1 MGRSIPTIRAGV
13 LIVEPPADGHR
24 KEVPPESDA
33 WFRWFESARTFAFED
48 ASGHFT
54 ARKRRRWGAEYWYA
68 FRRGSGRLAEAYLGK
83 AQDLTLGRLHAI
95 AVKLSQLTARTPELQ
110 PAAQP
115 EMQPEMQ
122 TDAPVH
128 LLPWQPPKMSP
139 TRPNLSV
146 AERHAPDAGS
156 SHFIHT
162 SAVERLAAAAVEYAL
177 TIVSAPTG
185 FGKTTLLSQ
194 VVETLRLPTA
204 WLSLDERDNDP
215 IHFWLRVAVALK
227 LATPGLLE
235 AESLSGGGDRDRS
248 VDVVRPAPD
257 AALSQAPSQML
268 LVLDDY
274 HTLRPDNY
282 ALHEAVTNFVER
294 QAPHIHLLL
303 ASRTMPPLP
312 LAALRTRHRVLE
324 LGAMD
329 LQFSLAETRAF
340 LNQRLD
346 LGLSDEEISMLH
358 ARTEGWVAALQL
370 AALSL
375 REQADPR
382 EWIAAFNGENHH
394 IFDYLLEEVVRRM
407 PAHLRAFA
415 LQVSP
420 LRRLTGSL
428 CDAVTRSVGSQELL
442 EEMERANLFLTPLG
456 DQPGW
461 YRLHP
466 LFADAMRRRLR
477 QTRPRLEPQIY
488 ARASVW
494 CEAHGLALDAMDYA
508 FAASEL
514 EAAHAA
520 ELVEVYIPAALA
532 SGYIAILRDRLER
545 LPDNVVRDRP
555 RLSVVH
561 AYTLYLMGERAA
573 LPRRLRDAEQAI
585 ARTEHS
591 LAPAELATLQAEILA
606 LRTTVRT
613 LAGEASTRELIAA
626 FHQASAALPG
636 DHEFQKFITLYLGI
650 NHALEGNVRAANR
663 TLQPLMRA
671 SLAQGNRFYVGRAM
685 LYLNRAMLLQGRLDA
700 ALALCARVA
709 RRQPDV
715 GDDALTAG
723 LHLMR
728 GKVFYERGE
737 LEAAVDHLRQGM
749 ALGYAPGASAIEAY
763 STLAHA
769 QLALGDPEAA
779 QQAMEQCIALWEEEQ
794 TERTALWV
802 WAGHQV
808 RMHQAHLR
816 LLQGDVEWAAAW
828 ALDLRRAWDSA
839 PANGLEPPAFV
850 RESENIVLA
859 QLYLAEHRAGDAL
872 ILLNTL
878 EQATGA
884 DGRVAQLLETLVLRA
899 IACSDLDDT
908 PAALVALQRAVELG
922 RRQRIVRPFIEG
934 GPTIQRLLTLLQAE
948 RAGHAVTGRRG
959 RVAKEDALQKYMWRL
974 LNAFSPAARSKRRRY
989 ISPSAA
995 TGSDRRSTN
1004 QPVPAL
1010 TPREH
1015 EVLRLIADGASNN
1028 DIARAL
1034 VIAPSTAKRHVS
1046 NIFTALDVHRRTQ
1059 AVARARALGLL
1070 NSGGPGEASVDREY

>member
-1 MGRSIPTIRAGV
+1 
-13 LIVEPPADGHR
+13 
-24 KEVPPESDA
+24 
-33 WFRWFESARTFAFED
+33 
-48 ASGHFT
+48 
-54 ARKRRRWGAEYWYA
+54 
-68 FRRGSGRLAEAYLGK
+68 
-83 AQDLTLGRLHAI
+83 
-95 AVKLSQLTARTPELQ
+95 
-110 PAAQP
+110 
-115 EMQPEMQ
+115 
-122 TDAPVH
+122 
-128 LLPWQPPKMSP
+128 
-139 TRPNLSV
+139 
-146 AERHAPDAGS
+146 
-156 SHFIHT
+156 
-162 SAVERLAAAAVEYAL
+162 
-177 TIVSAPTG
+177 
-185 FGKTTLLSQ
+185 
-194 VVETLRLPTA
+194 
-204 WLSLDERDNDP
+204 
-215 IHFWLRVAVALK
+215 
-227 LATPGLLE
+227 
-235 AESLSGGGDRDRS
+235 
-248 VDVVRPAPD
+248 
-257 AALSQAPSQML
+257 
-268 LVLDDY
+268 
-274 HTLRPDNY
+274 
-282 ALHEAVTNFVER
+282 
-294 QAPHIHLLL
+294 
-303 ASRTMPPLP
+303 
-312 LAALRTRHRVLE
+312 
-324 LGAMD
+324 
-329 LQFSLAETRAF
+329 
-340 LNQRLD
+340 
-346 LGLSDEEISMLH
+346 MLH

-382 EWIAAFNGENHH
+382 EWIAEFNGENRH

-415 LQVSP
+415 LQISP
-420 LRRLTGSL
+420 LHRLTGSL

-456 DQPGW
+456 DQPGF

-488 ARASVW
+488 ARASAW
-494 CEAHGLALDAMDYA
+494 CEAHAQALDAMDYA

-514 EAAHAA
+514 EAAHTA
-520 ELVEVYIPAALA
+520 ELVEAYIPAALA
-532 SGYIAILRDRLER
+532 SGYVALLRDRLER
-545 LPDNVVRDRP
+545 LPDSVVRDRP
-555 RLSVVH
+555 RLSVIH
-561 AYTLYLMGERAA
+561 AYTLYLTGERAA

-591 LAPAELATLQAEILA
+591 LAPAELAILQAEILA

-613 LAGEASTRELIAA
+613 LAGEASTRELITA

-663 TLQPLMRA
+663 ALQPLVRA

-700 ALALCARVA
+700 ALVLCARIA
-709 RRQPDV
+709 RRLPDF

-723 LHLMR
+723 LHLIR
-728 GKVFYERGE
+728 GKVSYERGE

-802 WAGHQV
+802 WAGRQV

-828 ALDLRRAWDSA
+828 ALDLRRAQDSA
-839 PANGLEPPAFV
+839 TVSRLESPAFV
-850 RESENIVLA
+850 RESEDIVLA

-872 ILLNTL
+872 ALLNTL
-878 EQATGA
+878 EQAA
-884 DGRVAQLLETLVLRA
+884 DAGGRMARLLEILVLRA
-899 IACSDLDDT
+899 IACSALDDT

-922 RRQRIVRPFIEG
+922 WRQRIVRPFIEG
-934 GPTIQRLLTLLQAE
+934 GPTIQRLLTLLQTE
-948 RAGHAVTGRRG
+948 RAGHAVTGSRG
-959 RVAKEDALQKYMWRL
+959 RVAKDEALQKYMWRL
-974 LNAFSPAARSKRRRY
+974 LNAFSPAAQPKRRRFAN
-989 ISPSAA
+989 PSTA
-995 TGSDRRSTN
+995 TGPDKRATN

-1015 EVLRLIADGASNN
+1015 EVLRLIADGASND
-1028 DIARAL
+1028 DIARTL

-1046 NIFTALDVHRRTQ
+1046 NIFAALDVHRRTQ
-1059 AVARARALGLL
+1059 AVARARALGFLTTD
-1070 NSGGPGEASVDREY
+1070 GPGEASADREY